1 MKKLAGL
8 LFASSIYGSIAA
20 QRFYFPKAAFSD
32 SIELVKAMPVLAKS
46 VIEKY
51 KEPNYVD
58 SLGNLFRLQILAGRY
73 SEADRTLD
81 SIRYASKETD
91 PEFWSL
97 TAVQHKLYVR
107 AKLKQAATGE
117 SFNSAFQGLFN
128 ELFTRLDDKKAMR
141 IHTTFLTRN
150 GIDDLED
157 GLQNALLNL
166 KGNDS
171 LPVTDAIMLCRTYY
185 VFSVYRNIEPIAKEL
200 LRQDGNRRYI
210 IEDSI
215 LIKTKEGATLSAVV
229 VRKRDVTIAQPAALF
244 FTIYSNLDQNLYEA
258 MQSAAHGYVG
268 VVADMR
274 GKRLSPDPIE
284 PYEHEAKDVNAMIDW
299 IVKQP
304 WTNGKVG
311 MYGGSYSGFAQW
323 AATKYLQPALK
334 TIVPY
339 VAAIPGLGLPM
350 ENNIFL
356 NANYGWAFFVT
367 NNRYLDN
374 KTYNNPQRWTQ
385 LENNW
390 YASGVAY
397 KKIDSVDGT
406 PNTWLQRWLQH
417 PAYDGYWQS
426 MVPYKEEYSK
436 IKIPILTITGYYDD
450 GQISALHYLRE
461 HYKYNK
467 KANHYLIIGPYDHFG
482 AQRGGVPVLRDYAV
496 DPVALID
503 TREITY
509 QWLDHI
515 IKNRP
520 RPAILKDKINY
531 QLMGKNE
538 WRHAPSLEKM
548 HNHVLTFY
556 LSDTRTG
563 NFYQLSLTKPARG
576 AFLEQQVN
584 LADRSTSNNN
594 DYYPFP
600 IIEQQTDTTSGLFFI
615 SEPLTEPVSI
625 DGMFEGQ
632 LKASINKRDMDLG
645 VTLFEVMP
653 DGRYFHLSY
662 YMGRAS
668 YSKDMSKRNLL
679 TPGKIESISFDR
691 TRMVCRQLSKGSRLL
706 VVLNI
711 NKNSGAQ
718 VNYGTGR
725 DVSDE
730 TMEDGKVP
738 LQIKWYNDSVIKIP
752 VWKGDAQK

>member
-1 MKKLAGL
+1 MKKIAGL
-8 LFASSIYGSIAA
+8 LFVSGICVCVTA
-20 QRFYFPKAAFSD
+20 QKFYFPKPAFSD
-32 SIELVKAMPVLAKS
+32 SIELARAIPHLAND
-46 VIEKY
+46 VIKHY
-51 KEPNYVD
+51 KESDDAD

-73 SEADRTLD
+73 SEADVTLD
-81 SIRYASKETD
+81 SIRFAAKVTD
-91 PEFWSL
+91 PQFWSL

-107 AKLKQAATGE
+107 AKLKQAATSE
-117 SFNSAFQGLFN
+117 PFNSAFEQLFN
-128 ELFTRLDDKKAMR
+128 ELFTRLDDKKALH
-141 IHTTFLTRN
+141 IYTAFLTRN
-150 GIDDLED
+150 GIDELQSGLE
-157 GLQNALLNL
+157 NTLLNL
-166 KGNDS
+166 KNKDS
-171 LPVTDAIMLCRTYY
+171 LDIDDALGLCRSYY
-185 VFSVYRNIEPIAKEL
+185 VFLIYKNIEPIAKKL
-200 LRQDGNRRYI
+200 LKQDGNRRYM
-210 IEDSI
+210 IEDSV

-229 VRKRDVTIAQPAALF
+229 VRKRDVSIAQPAALF

-268 VVADMR
+268 VVADAR

-284 PYEHEAKDVNAMIDW
+284 PYEHEANDVNAVIDW

-311 MYGGSYSGFAQW
+311 MYGGSYCGFVQW
-323 AATKYLQPALK
+323 AATKYLRPALK

-339 VAAIPGLGLPM
+339 VAAIPGFGLPM

-367 NNRYLDN
+367 NNKYLDN
-374 KTYNNPQRWTQ
+374 KTYNNPQRWNQ
-385 LENNW
+385 LQNNW

-406 PNTWLQRWLQH
+406 LNMWLQRWLQH
-417 PAYDGYWQS
+417 PSYDKYWQN
-426 MVPYKEEYSK
+426 MIPFKEEYGK
-436 IKIPILTITGYYDD
+436 INIPVLTITGFYDD

-482 AQRGGVPVLRDYAV
+482 AQRGGVPVLRDYTV

-520 RPAILKDKINY
+520 IPSILKDKINY
-531 QLMGKNE
+531 EVMGKNE
-538 WRHAPSLEKM
+538 WRHASSLARM
-548 HNHVLTFY
+548 HNKVLTFY
-556 LSDTRTG
+556 LTNIRAG
-563 NFYQLSLTKPARG
+563 NYYQLSLKKPAKA
-576 AFLEQQVN
+576 AFLEQAVN
-584 LADRSTSNNN
+584 LADRNTSNNN
-594 DYYPFP
+594 DYYPYP
-600 IIEQQTDTTSGLFFI
+600 IIEQRTDTANGLFFI
-615 SEPLTEPVSI
+615 SEPISEPVSI
-625 DGMFEGQ
+625 DGMFEGE
-632 LKASINKRDMDLG
+632 LKFSINKKDMDIG
-645 VTLFEVMP
+645 VTLFEIMP

-662 YMGRAS
+662 YLGRAS
-668 YSKDMSKRNLL
+668 YARDMSKRELL

-711 NKNSGAQ
+711 NKNADAQ
-718 VNYGTGR
+718 VDYGTGK

-730 TMEDGKVP
+730 DIEDSKIP
-738 LQIKWYNDSVIKIP
+738 LQIKWYNDSIIKIP
-752 VWKGDAQK
+752 VWK